1 MNSVCCDQAS
11 PKTLKNLDKA
21 IAELQAMATQID
33 HKLNSNCLAT
43 EAVNLAQALN
53 RVLATDIYSQLNVP
67 PADNSAVDGYA
78 LRIKDIIPGESI
90 LISQRIP
97 AGKAPHALKENTV
110 ARIFTGAH
118 IPEGANCVVMQEN
131 IILNDQQTH
140 ICISEELIPQ
150 QNIRSMGQDIKT
162 GVCILSKGDVL
173 TPQRLGLIASMGITE
188 LNTYKPLKIAI
199 FSTGDELVEPGQAVR
214 EGQIYNSNRY
224 LLSGFLKSLNF
235 DILDLG
241 VISDNLEHT
250 LSALKKAV
258 AEADVVI
265 TTGGASVGEEDY
277 VQAAIHKL
285 GKVDFWKVAIKPGK
299 PVMLGNINNTP
310 ILGLPGN
317 PGAVFV
323 TFLILA
329 RPFLL
334 HKQGVKNSQPTP
346 YSLAISFD
354 IKKSGKRREFI
365 RVRRNSD
372 NILELHPNQSSG
384 MLSSTSWA
392 EGLAIIMEETAP
404 KKGDFV
410 SFIPFDA
417 LLNLNN

>member
-1 MNSVCCDQAS
+1 MNNVCCDQA
-11 PKTLKNLDKA
+11 PPNTLKNLDEA
-21 IAELQAMATQID
+21 IAELQAATHTTDLVI
-33 HKLNSNCLAT
+33 
-43 EAVNLAQALN
+43 EAVPILEALN
-53 RVLATDIYSQLNVP
+53 RTLATDIYSQFNVP

-78 LRIKDIIPGESI
+78 LRIEDFAPNKSI
-90 LISQRIP
+90 VISQRIP
-97 AGKAPHALKENTV
+97 AGQAPLRIQDETC

-131 IILNDQQTH
+131 VVLNDDKTH
-140 ICISEELIPQ
+140 ISISEALTLG
-150 QNIRSMGQDIKT
+150 QNIRPMGQDIRT
-162 GVCILSKGDVL
+162 GDCILNKGTVL
-173 TPQRLGLIASMGITE
+173 TPQRLGLIASIGIAE
-188 LNTYKPLKIAI
+188 VDVYKVLKVAI
-199 FSTGDELVEPGQAVR
+199 FSTGNELAEPGQVVK

-224 LLSGFLKSLNF
+224 LLSGFLKGLNF

-241 VISDNLEHT
+241 VIRDDLDST
-250 LSALKKAV
+250 LSALQKA
-258 AEADVVI
+258 ASEADVVI

-277 VQAAIHKL
+277 VQSAIKAL
-285 GKVDFWKVAIKPGK
+285 GKIDFWKVAIKPGK

-323 TFLILA
+323 TFMILA

-334 HKQGVKNSQPTP
+334 HKQGLSNVYPKP
-346 YSLAISFD
+346 YSLAISFT

-384 MLSSTSWA
+384 MLSSASWA
-392 EGLAIIMEETAP
+392 EGLAVIMEDTAP
-404 KKGDFV
+404 QKGDLV
-410 SFIPFDA
+410 SFIPFDT
-417 LLNLNN
+417 LFNLNN